1 MIGKNRL
8 SGANGAELS
17 TSRALWSGFRCSSP
31 CHSSDGAPWAWDP
44 GGGGRQRVHP
54 QTAGI
59 QGAAFGGR
67 MVNNRR
73 FPPPWRADK
82 IPGGSVTPTADN
94 KLLGKAD

>member
-1 MIGKNRL
+1 
-8 SGANGAELS
+8 
-17 TSRALWSGFRCSSP
+17 
-31 CHSSDGAPWAWDP
+31 
-44 GGGGRQRVHP
+44 
-54 QTAGI
+54 
-59 QGAAFGGR
+59 